1 MDTFGPLISAQG
13 LEGCPEG
20 TVLCDVRWYTD
31 GRSGREEFESGHIP
45 GAVFVDLDQRL
56 ASPDNGAE
64 SGRHPFPAAQD
75 FAHWLGSIGVSPTTP
90 VVAYDNAG
98 GFSAGRLVWMLRI
111 LGHPA
116 ALLNGGLAAWSG
128 PLSSEA
134 TCPQAVSCPTRL
146 WPQEQLPSLEQV
158 VAHDGQ
164 IIDARGHDRFR
175 GDSEPLDAQP
185 GHIPGAISSPFVQ
198 NMVDGYFLSPEALR
212 QSFTNQG
219 IADARNVI
227 SSCGSGVTA
236 CHNLLA
242 MEHAGLGRGRLFV
255 GSWSAWSRSD
265 QAVATGE

>member
-1 MDTFGPLISAQG
+1 MDTFGPLVSAQE
-13 LEGCPEG
+13 LEDRLDTP
-20 TVLCDVRWYTD
+20 VLCDVRWYTD
-31 GRSGREEFESGHIP
+31 GRIGREEFESGHIP

-56 ASPDNGAE
+56 ASPDNGGE

-128 PLSSEA
+128 PLSSEE
-134 TCPQAVSCPTRL
+134 TRRPAVSCPIRP
-146 WPQEQLPSLEQV
+146 WPEEQLPSIEQV
-158 VAHDGQ
+158 AAHDGQ
-164 IIDARGHDRFR
+164 IVDARGHDRFR
-175 GDSEPLDAQP
+175 GDNEPLDAQP
-185 GHIPGAISSPFVQ
+185 GHIPGAVSSPFVQ

-212 QSFTNQG
+212 QSFADQG
-219 IADARNVI
+219 IDDAQNVI

-265 QAVATGE
+265 QPIATGE